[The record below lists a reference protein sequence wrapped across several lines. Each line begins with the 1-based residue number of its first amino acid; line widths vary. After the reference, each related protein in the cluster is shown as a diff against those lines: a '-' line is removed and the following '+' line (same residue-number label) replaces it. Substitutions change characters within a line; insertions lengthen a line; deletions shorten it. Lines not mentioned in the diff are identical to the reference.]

1 MNSAF
6 IGLLPDPLSLLIDK
20 QSKAVTENYKA
31 YQNYQSAVD
40 KYTDADVNVKKVLN
54 TLQKS
59 GFITESDWKKASKAL
74 DKYESVHGDG
84 LQFSDLWYDTF
95 TSSKT
100 HNELTKVYNLI
111 ADKLP
116 AFYDQSK
123 TMQENILSAI
133 DGSVP
138 SIANVPKPKYLDTD
152 FEGFQMN
159 VDPIDIWTGEE
170 LAQLHNMTYN
180 PDDYYNLIK
189 QGTSADVAYTD
200 YVSKQLNNASM
211 VQDQNKIVSYLDSI
225 RNNKAEALSSGAT
238 AGAKAANELLTNT
251 QAIGNYA
258 TEQAQ
263 VAQNRYTNTSKAL
276 QADAQAAITARDY
289 FNNLATTLGRDIST
303 IYANDVDFQGQQL
316 LSNAELYTADQN
328 LRGSRAYANAQMESA
343 YRQSQASVNAARQS
357 AKDAANEYKWVFN
370 TFQEANDGNTFQTI
384 LDMDSYLTNRY
395 TGFNNLVD
403 LYNSKK

>member
-1 MNSAF
+1 MNNAF

-31 YQNYQSAVD
+31 YQNYQNVID
-40 KYTDADVNVKKVLN
+40 KYTDADVDVKNVLT
-54 TLQKS
+54 TLQKA
-59 GFITESDWKKASKAL
+59 GLITESDWKNASKAL
-74 DKYESVHGDG
+74 DKYESVHGNG

-100 HNELTKVYNLI
+100 HNELTNVYNLI

-138 SIANVPKPKYLDTD
+138 SIANVPKPEYFDTD

-170 LAQLHNMTYN
+170 LAQLHNINYN

-189 QGTSADVAYTD
+189 QGTSADVAYAD

-211 VQDQNKIVSYLDSI
+211 IQDQNKIVSYLDSI
-225 RNNKAEALSSGAT
+225 RNNKAEALSNGAT
-238 AGAKAANELLTNT
+238 AGARAANELLTNT

-258 TEQAQ
+258 AEQSQA
-263 VAQNRYTNTSKAL
+263 AQNRYANTSKAL

-303 IYANDVDFQGQQL
+303 IHANDVDFQGQQL
-316 LSNAELYTADQN
+316 LSNAELYTADQT
-328 LRGSRAYANAQMESA
+328 LRGNLAYLNGQMEGA
-343 YRQSQASVNAARQS
+343 YLQNQASVNAARQS
-357 AKDAANEYKWVFN
+357 AQDAANEYKWVFN

-403 LYNSKK
+403 LYNNKN

>member
-31 YQNYQSAVD
+31 YQNYQNAVD
-40 KYTDADVNVKKVLN
+40 KYTDANVNVKKVLN

-133 DGSVP
+133 DGNVP

-189 QGTSADVAYTD
+189 QGTSADVAYAD
-200 YVSKQLNNASM
+200 YASKQLNNASM
-211 VQDQNKIVSYLDSI
+211 IQDQNKIVSYLDSI

-251 QAIGNYA
+251 QAIGDYA
-258 TEQAQ
+258 AEQAQ
-263 VAQNRYTNTSKAL
+263 VAQNRYANTSKAL

-328 LRGSRAYANAQMESA
+328 LRGNRAYANAQMESA
-343 YRQSQASVNAARQS
+343 YRQGQASVNAARRS
-357 AKDAANEYKWVFN
+357 AQDAANEYKWVFN